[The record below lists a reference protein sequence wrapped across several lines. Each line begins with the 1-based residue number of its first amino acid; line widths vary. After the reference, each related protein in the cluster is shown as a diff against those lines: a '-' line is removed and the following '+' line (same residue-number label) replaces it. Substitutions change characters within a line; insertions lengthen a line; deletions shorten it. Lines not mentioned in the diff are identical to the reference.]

1 MLLCS
6 FSWLLSNLMMALLT
20 ETKDLCVTQHDYNI
34 FVHYASRLLR
44 ESRFNSYWVLGDD
57 WVHVCLLRAF

>member
-44 ESRFNSYWVLGDD
+44 ESWFNSYWVLRDD